1 MPSALW
7 YRPGFSDAAALLSMM
22 LVTLGI
28 PRSCARVLAVL
39 YLSEK
44 PLTSREL
51 AELTGYSRST
61 ISAATRMLASRRMIR
76 KLRRGRHDTYVAHI
90 GLSQLLLE
98 AQISLLEH
106 VVKKIG
112 EIRLKINSTLGNKL
126 AAVERELTDL
136 ISIFKGE

>member
-1 MPSALW
+1 
-7 YRPGFSDAAALLSMM
+7 
-22 LVTLGI
+22 
-28 PRSCARVLAVL
+28 
-39 YLSEK
+39 
-44 PLTSREL
+44 
-51 AELTGYSRST
+51 
-61 ISAATRMLASRRMIR
+61 MLASRRMIR